1 MDIYHKVD
9 NPAQVDFVKV
19 SVDKNKSVS
28 LSTFLRAFGMTKED
42 IVALFGDLPLVQ
54 ESIRKDNKPTENDAL
69 EFIHG
74 ILRKGDRITDE
85 SKRNLFSNL
94 LFNRRRYDLSKTG
107 RYMLNRK
114 LAVTERID
122 GTILAKDLVAA
133 ATGKALFK
141 AGTRIDKK
149 IAKDIQESFETGV
162 LAMTEIPSIDATIY
176 GNQVETNKKLAK
188 RTRISIVEVYPDTK

>member
-1 MDIYHKVD
+1 MDVYHKVD
-9 NPAQVDFVKV
+9 NPSQVDFVKV

-28 LSTFLRAFGMTKED
+28 LSTFLRAFGMTKEN
-42 IVALFGDLPLVQ
+42 IVELYGDLPLVQ

-74 ILRKGDRITDE
+74 ILRKGDRITEE

-94 LFNRRRYDLSKTG
+94 LFNKRRYDLSKTG

-114 LAVTERID
+114 LGVAERIE
-122 GTILAKDLVAA
+122 GTILAKDLMHAS
-133 ATGKALFK
+133 TGKALFK
-141 AGTRIDKK
+141 AGTRIDKN
-149 IAKDIQESFETGV
+149 IALEIQESFNAGV
-162 LAMTEIPSIDATIY
+162 LAMNEIPSITAEIY
-176 GNQVETNKKLAK
+176 GAQLEQSKKLAK